1 MKRLYQAISLFVLA
15 LLLAACS
22 KTDAPQQK
30 FSSVDITGAPWG
42 KDFHLTD
49 HHGQARSVAD
59 FKGKAVVLFF
69 GYTNCP
75 DMCPM
80 TMYKLATAVKKLGK
94 DAERVQVLFVTL
106 DPKRDTPEVLKQ
118 YVPAF
123 HPTFLGMIGDEQTID
138 QTTKE
143 FKVFYKHQKP
153 DASGFYTVDHM
164 GPAFVFDPQG
174 RLRLFI
180 SDQHSADMVAE
191 DLRTLL
197 KGQG

>member
-1 MKRLYQAISLFVLA
+1 MNKLYKLVAAIAIALVLTGCEE
-15 LLLAACS
+15 AAQ
-22 KTDAPQQK
+22 PEQR
-30 FSSVDITGAPWG
+30 FSAVDITGGAWG
-42 KDFHLTD
+42 KNFQLID
-49 HHGQARSVAD
+49 HDGQPKTLAD
-59 FKGKAVVLFF
+59 FKDKAVVLSF

-80 TMYKLATAVKKLGK
+80 TMYKLATAVQQLGN
-94 DAERVQVLFVTL
+94 DANRVQVLFVTL
-106 DPKRDTPEVLKQ
+106 DPMRDTREILKQ

-138 QTTKE
+138 ATAKE

-164 GPAFVFDPQG
+164 GPSFIFDPQG

-180 SDQHSADMVAE
+180 SDEHSADAIAK

-197 KGQG
+197 KG

>member
-1 MKRLYQAISLFVLA
+1 MDRYARWIGFSLLA
-15 LLLAACS
+15 LLLVACT
-22 KTDAPQQK
+22 KTEPPAQT
-30 FSSVDITGAPWG
+30 FSTIDVTGSSWG

-49 HHGQARSVAD
+49 HHGVERSLAD

-75 DMCPM
+75 DMYPM
-80 TMYKLATAVKKLGK
+80 AMHKLSLAMEELGK
-94 DAERVQVLFVTL
+94 DAGEVQVLFATL

-123 HPTFLGMIGDEQTID
+123 HPTFLGVYSDEE
-138 QTTKE
+138 TTERTAKD
-143 FKVFYKHQKP
+143 FRVFYKHQKP
-153 DASGFYTVDHM
+153 DENGFYTVDHM
-164 GPAFVFDPQG
+164 GPSFVFDPQG

-180 SDQHSADMVAE
+180 SDEHSPEEIAK

-197 KGQG
+197 KQ

>member
-1 MKRLYQAISLFVLA
+1 MNRYCQRIGLFFVA
-15 LLLAACS
+15 LLLAACA
-22 KTDAPQQK
+22 KTEPPTQA
-30 FSSVDITGAPWG
+30 FSTIDITGSGWG

-49 HHGQARSVAD
+49 HNGVNRTIAD

-80 TMYKLATAVKKLGK
+80 AMHKLSVAMEKLGE
-94 DAERVQVLFVTL
+94 DADKVQVLFATL
-106 DPKRDTPEVLKQ
+106 DPQRDTPERLGQ

-123 HPTFLGMIGDEQTID
+123 HPSFLGAYGDEE
-138 QTTKE
+138 TTAATAKE
-143 FKVFYKHQKP
+143 FRVFYSHQKP

-164 GPAFVFDPQG
+164 GPSFVFDPQG

-180 SDQHSADMVAE
+180 SDEHSADVIAQ
-191 DLRTLL
+191 DIRTLL
-197 KGQG
+197 KG

>member
-1 MKRLYQAISLFVLA
+1 MNPHIQRISLFLLA

-22 KTDAPQQK
+22 ETAAPPQT
-30 FSSVDITGAPWG
+30 FSAIDVTGSTWG

-49 HHGQARSVAD
+49 HHGVERNLSD
-59 FKGKAVVLFF
+59 FKGKAVALFF

-80 TMYKLATAVKKLGK
+80 AMHKLSLVMEELGK
-94 DAERVQVLFVTL
+94 DADRVQVLFATL

-123 HPTFLGMIGDEQTID
+123 HPTFLGVYGDEE
-138 QTTKE
+138 TTELTAKN
-143 FKVFYKHQKP
+143 FRVFYKHQEP
-153 DASGFYTVDHM
+153 DENGFYTVDHM
-164 GPAFVFDPQG
+164 GPVFIFDPQG
-174 RLRLFI
+174 RLRLFVA
-180 SDQHSADMVAE
+180 DEHSVKAIAQ

-197 KGQG
+197 KQ